1 MRSPPTGTGFSASGS
16 IAAAK
21 PGGVSTALRAEA
33 LGARLPPLV
42 VAADRVAATVMQG
55 VHGRRRSGQGD
66 AFWQFRP
73 FLQGDS
79 ATRIDWRQSAKSDRL
94 FIRETEWEAAQT
106 VALWRDNS
114 ASMAWRSG
122 PAVPSKRERAEL
134 LLLATASLLLR
145 GGEQVRLIG
154 DPGRNHTGRA
164 GLEAV
169 ANALGLAAPSDG
181 NGGPHTGEPG
191 VPPNDP
197 ALPRHARAVL
207 FGDFLAPLDDIRRS
221 VSALAGRPLRGHII
235 QILDPAEE
243 TLPYRG
249 RIRFEGLEAEAPS
262 LVPRVERIRELY
274 EERLQLHRAGVAAI
288 AAAAGWGFLT
298 HRTDQ
303 PAGQVLLALWQ
314 ALAPQ

>member
-1 MRSPPTGTGFSASGS
+1 
-16 IAAAK
+16 
-21 PGGVSTALRAEA
+21 
-33 LGARLPPLV
+33 
-42 VAADRVAATVMQG
+42 MQG

-66 AFWQFRP
+66 AFWQFRS
-73 FLQGDS
+73 FLPGDS

-122 PAVPSKRERAEL
+122 PAVPLKRERAEL
-134 LLLATASLLLR
+134 LLVATASLLLR

-154 DPGRNHTGRA
+154 DVGRNHTGRA

-169 ANALGLAAPSDG
+169 AAALGGTAPGGDAAA
-181 NGGPHTGEPG
+181 GEPG

-207 FGDFLAPLDDIRRS
+207 FGDFLAPLDDMRRS
-221 VSALAGRPLRGHII
+221 VSALAGRPLRGHLV

-243 TLPYRG
+243 TLPLPRPHPVRG
-249 RIRFEGLEAEAPS
+249 AGSRGAELGAA
-262 LVPRVERIRELY
+262 RGA
-274 EERLQLHRAGVAAI
+274 RAGTVRGTVAASSRGGCGHRRRGGLGFLD
-288 AAAAGWGFLT
+288 APDRSTGGASAAGVV
-298 HRTDQ
+298 
-303 PAGQVLLALWQ
+303 AGAGATIGARHMPSVTC
-314 ALAPQ
+314 

>member
-1 MRSPPTGTGFSASGS
+1 LRST
-16 IAAAK
+16 AAAK
-21 PGGVSTALRAEA
+21 PVAGGSAALRAEA

-42 VAADRVAATVMQG
+42 VAADRVAATVLQG

-73 FLQGDS
+73 FVAGDP
-79 ATRIDWRQSAKSDRL
+79 AGRVDWRQSAKSDRL

-106 VALWRDNS
+106 VALWRDAS

-122 PAVPSKRERAEL
+122 PAVPPKRERAEL

-145 GGEQVRLIG
+145 GGERVRLIG
-154 DPGRNHTGRA
+154 GGPGRNHAGRA
-164 GLEAV
+164 GFEAV
-169 ANALGLAAPSDG
+169 ADALGRAPLG
-181 NGGPHTGEPG
+181 AEEAG
-191 VPPNDP
+191 VPPFDP

-207 FGDFLAPLDDIRRS
+207 FGDFLSPLEDIRRS
-221 VSALAGRPLRGHII
+221 VSALAARPLRGHLV

-262 LVPRVERIRELY
+262 LVPRVERVREVY
-274 EERLQLHRAGVAAI
+274 EERLRLHRAGVAAI
-288 AAAAGWGFLT
+288 ASAAGWGFLT